1 MHDLANN
8 SAEIAPALGTV
19 ILVFLLY
26 YAFMSRRI
34 LETLIFG
41 AVMGI
46 VLLYGA
52 GGVAGLVDGTQEMF
66 YGVMETDDYVWLLLN
81 CAMLNIV
88 VCLLGKC
95 GATQAFAN
103 IIRKHAKDA
112 KHLNLWTWLMQFPM
126 FFDDYMHIM
135 VLAALWLP
143 SMTVKRSPVR
153 RGRSSS
159 RPRQSPSVRCFPLP
173 AGLPLWPAFL
183 SLTALWMIT
192 AVA

>member
-1 MHDLANN
+1 M
-8 SAEIAPALGTV
+8 
-19 ILVFLLY
+19 
-26 YAFMSRRI
+26 AF
-34 LETLIFG
+34 
-41 AVMGI
+41 
-46 VLLYGA
+46 
-52 GGVAGLVDGTQEMF
+52 Q
-66 YGVMETDDYVWLLLN
+66 ETDDYIWLLLN

-135 VLAALWLP
+135 VLGGVMAP
-143 SMTVKRSPVR
+143 IYDREKV
-153 RGRSSS
+153 
-159 RPRQSPSVRCFPLP
+159 PREEVAFIIQTTAEPSVRCSPLP